1 MSDKTLLLIGSAL
14 SARAAARLALDR
26 GWRVILVDDR
36 TPEAAVVAELESLGV
51 ELHPGVAGPELVGRA
66 DLVVPSP
73 AVPMGHAVIRAARNQ
88 DLLVESEISFAR
100 RYTDCALAG
109 ITGSNGKTTT
119 TALCAALLKAGG
131 LRAEAGGNI
140 GVPLADLVLRAGDW
154 QAIALELSSYQ
165 LETTHDLGVQAA
177 VLLNLSED
185 HLARHGSLE
194 AYGETKFRLA
204 RQLCDGGVVIHDGAD
219 PFFAPRV
226 ARAGVPAWRFGD
238 DPSWEMYTDGT
249 RLHFPLAGRERW
261 LDTRELH
268 LRGAHNA
275 RNVMAASLAAFR
287 LGVSDSVIAEAALA
301 FAPLAHRL
309 EPVPSRHPARWINDS
324 KATNADAGLQA
335 VLSMPATGRLF
346 LLAGGEAKG
355 PDFGELPARLAERGA
370 RVILYGRDA
379 QLIGRALEGRVSLD
393 YCGDLAEAVALAA
406 GQAGAGDTVLLSPLC
421 ASFDQYRNFEH
432 RGDHFREL
440 AGSL

>member
-1 MSDKTLLLIGSAL
+1 MSDKKLLLIGSAL
-14 SARAAARLALDR
+14 SARAAARLARDR
-26 GWRVILVDDR
+26 GWSVALVDDR
-36 TPEAAVVAELESLGV
+36 PPAPAVEQELSALGV
-51 ELHPGVAGPELVGRA
+51 QLHPAEAGAALVEHA
-66 DLVVPSP
+66 EVVVPSP
-73 AVPMGHAVIRAARNQ
+73 AVPMGHPVIRAAREL
-88 DLLVESEISFAR
+88 DVLVESEISFAR
-100 RYTDCALAG
+100 RYTGCALAG

-131 LRAEAGGNI
+131 LKAEAGGNI
-140 GVPLADLVLRAGDW
+140 GVPLAQLVLQSGDW

-177 VLLNLSED
+177 VFLNLSED

-194 AYGETKFRLA
+194 AYGEAKFRLA
-204 RQLCDGGVVIHDGAD
+204 RQLCDGGVVIHGEGD

-226 ARAGVPAWRFGD
+226 ARAGLPAWRFGTGPD
-238 DPSWEMYTDGT
+238 CEMRLDGHW
-249 RLHFPLAGRERW
+249 LHFGLAGRERW
-261 LDTRELH
+261 LDTRQLK
-268 LRGAHNA
+268 LKGVHNA
-275 RNVMAASLAAFR
+275 WNVMAAALAAFR
-287 LGVSDSVIAEAALA
+287 LGVSESVIAAAALE

-324 KATNADAGLQA
+324 KATNVDAGLQA
-335 VLSMPATGRLF
+335 VLSVPATGRLI

-355 PDFGELPARLAERGA
+355 PEMGELPARLAERGA
-370 RVILYGRDA
+370 QVILFGRDA
-379 QLIGRALEGRVSLD
+379 ELLGQALKDRVAVS
-393 YCGDLAEAVALAA
+393 YRGDLAEAVALAA
-406 GQAGAGDTVLLSPLC
+406 TLAGAGDTVLLSPLC